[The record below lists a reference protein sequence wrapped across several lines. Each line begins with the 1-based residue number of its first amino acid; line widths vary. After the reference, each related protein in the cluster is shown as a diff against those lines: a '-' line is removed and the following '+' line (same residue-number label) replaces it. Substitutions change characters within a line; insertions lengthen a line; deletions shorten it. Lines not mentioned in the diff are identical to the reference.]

1 MAGQP
6 PRRLRSGRKR
16 SRGEPGSPSA
26 HLMGAVRCT
35 RLVHRGTGVVGVAE
49 SIAVSVGVAK
59 TEKYASRESGDTVEL
74 VERPA
79 GGFTIVMI
87 DGQGSGR
94 AAKTLSLLLSSKAV
108 ALVKEGVRDGVVARA
123 THDYLF
129 AFRHGQVSATL
140 DLLSIDLKTRS
151 IVITRNAESPMI
163 IARNGEATVHPA
175 GSGPIGRY
183 QWTRPAVTEVP
194 IAAGLEIVIFTDGI
208 PHSGR
213 RRQLPPFDYDAWG
226 AACLGQETSAQALAD
241 GLLERAMARDDRKPN
256 DDMAVVALTLRAGEA
271 GIPVR
276 RLGLE
281 VHIG

>member
-1 MAGQP
+1 M
-6 PRRLRSGRKR
+6 
-16 SRGEPGSPSA
+16 GES
-26 HLMGAVRCT
+26 L
-35 RLVHRGTGVVGVAE
+35 L
-49 SIAVSVGVAK
+49 IDVGVAK

-140 DLLSIDLKTRS
+140 DLLSVDLKTRT
-151 IVITRNAESPMI
+151 IVITRNAESPLLLATNGDPDVQP
-163 IARNGEATVHPA
+163 AR
-175 GSGPIGRY
+175 SGPIGRY
-183 QWTRPAVTEVP
+183 LWTRPVVTELP
-194 IAAGLEIVIFTDGI
+194 MSHGLEVVLFTDGI

-213 RRQLPPFDYDAWG
+213 RGALPPLDLQAWG
-226 AACLGQETSAQALAD
+226 GEHLGHGRRAQELAD
-241 GLLERAMARDDRKPN
+241 AMLHTAMDRDSGKPG
-256 DDMAVVALTLRAGEA
+256 DDMAVVALSLRGSEA
-271 GIPVR
+271 NAPIR
-276 RLGLE
+276 RMGLE
-281 VHIG
+281 VHVG

>member
-1 MAGQP
+1 LA
-6 PRRLRSGRKR
+6 
-16 SRGEPGSPSA
+16 EPLA
-26 HLMGAVRCT
+26 I
-35 RLVHRGTGVVGVAE
+35 E
-49 SIAVSVGVAK
+49 VGVAK
-59 TEKYASRESGDTVEL
+59 IEKYASRESGDTVEL

-79 GGFTIVMI
+79 GGFTIVTI

-140 DLLSIDLKTRS
+140 DLLSIDLKSKS
-151 IVITRNAESPMI
+151 IVMTRNAESPLVVFQESAVM
-163 IARNGEATVHPA
+163 VLPA

-183 QWTRPAVTEVP
+183 QWTRPAVTQIP
-194 IAAGLEIVIFTDGI
+194 MASGLEIVLFTDGI

-213 RRQLPPFDYDAWG
+213 RQQRPPLDFDAWG
-226 AACLGQETSAQALAD
+226 REHLGSGARAQALAD
-241 GLLERAMARDDRKPN
+241 AMLDTAMTRDDGKAN
-256 DDMAVVALTLRAGEA
+256 DDMAVVALTLRQSEA
-271 GIPVR
+271 GVAIR

-281 VHIG
+281 ALIG

>member
-1 MAGQP
+1 MA
-6 PRRLRSGRKR
+6 
-16 SRGEPGSPSA
+16 EP
-26 HLMGAVRCT
+26 L
-35 RLVHRGTGVVGVAE
+35 
-49 SIAVSVGVAK
+49 SIEVGVAK

-140 DLLSIDLKTRS
+140 DMLSIDLKTRS
-151 IVITRNAESPMI
+151 IVMTRNAESPLVVLQ
-163 IARNGEATVHPA
+163 NGQVTVSPA

-183 QWTRPAVTEVP
+183 QWTRPVVTEIPMVS
-194 IAAGLEIVIFTDGI
+194 GLEIVLFTDGI

-213 RRQLPPFDYDAWG
+213 KRQLPALDLDAWG
-226 AACLGQETSAQALAD
+226 RQFLGQGARAQDLAD
-241 GLLERAMARDDRKPN
+241 TMLDTAMTRDDGKPN
-256 DDMAVVALTLRAGEA
+256 DDMAVVALTLRECNTGVA
-271 GIPVR
+271 IR

-281 VHIG
+281 VQTG